1 MDIYSNLRR
10 NIVLKGNTYTAGDL
24 FDNLIKE
31 DSSRPE
37 IDNPEF
43 YDVET
48 HTLKLGNLC
57 IRETQ
62 KNEKANVIYDGVP
75 YTTYCS
81 LLQLSNNLNKDLQNN
96 LHKDLDTV
104 YNFLRRDLSI
114 DNRRKFHN
122 LIKVLMGYHKLSR

>member
-10 NIVLKGNTYTAGDL
+10 NIVLEGNTYTAGDL
-24 FDNLIKE
+24 FNSLVKE
-31 DSSRPE
+31 DLSNPE

-57 IRETQ
+57 IRETE
-62 KNEKANVIYDGVP
+62 KNEKANVLYDGVP

-96 LHKDLDTV
+96 LHKDA
-104 YNFLRRDLSI
+104 YI
-114 DNRRKFHN
+114 
-122 LIKVLMGYHKLSR
+122 